1 MNKNGLLALK
11 IYDNDKAAETLQLL
25 LDYGTDLEI
34 RTNVGYGVDKSGRE
48 KLKNF
53 ENDYSKVKENVPD
66 YDEILDIINTLN
78 LY

>member
-1 MNKNGLLALK
+1 MLISFFYLINCQIPEMLK
-11 IYDNDKAAETLQLL
+11 T
-25 LDYGTDLEI
+25 
-34 RTNVGYGVDKSGRE
+34 
-48 KLKNF
+48 F